1 MLLTH
6 LMWTLLKACIP
17 RRSEILL
24 CAVQFVIEEDGHG
37 PEAGKIPPFWGFPHD
52 ESDDDSKLTALL
64 FTLVLCACD
73 AELAALLLCSV
84 IDLSFS
90 VFTLHMSKLSSDFM
104 RHFRDDA
111 LGTMRQGQYA
121 GGTRQRCKPM
131 QEHTSN
137 SLIGYQ

>member
-1 MLLTH
+1 MQTDRRQH
-6 LMWTLLKACIP
+6 ATYTLDVDTSKACIP
-17 RRSEILL
+17 RRSEVLL

-64 FTLVLCACD
+64 FTLVLYACD
-73 AELAALLLCSV
+73 AEHAALLLCSV

-90 VFTLHMSKLSSDFM
+90 VFTLQMSKLSSAFM

-121 GGTRQRCKPM
+121 GGQDSGANLCRSI
-131 QEHTSN
+131 H
-137 SLIGYQ
+137 